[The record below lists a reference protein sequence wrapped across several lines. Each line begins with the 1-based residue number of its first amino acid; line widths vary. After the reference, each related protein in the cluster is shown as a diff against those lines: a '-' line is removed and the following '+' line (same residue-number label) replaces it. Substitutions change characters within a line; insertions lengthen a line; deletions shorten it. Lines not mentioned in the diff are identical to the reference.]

1 MQDYEEYG
9 SSFRQPRA
17 LRDDGGPANNS
28 FQQYDGNQVNTEGR
42 PPQQPVSPDDEEAR
56 KKKAASGAP
65 SVGAQVAQAPQPQT
79 FAQMQAQGIARP
91 PAPAIDMQVSQPM
104 GYDVNGNPNPS
115 LSGTRGD
122 YGSGGLGAG
131 YNQPNQALVDAL
143 QRGEGTTASTTTS
156 MVPGPGGG
164 PPVLRAEGNGSMEDT
179 LKGAWEGYAPQTF
192 GTGKDTEMQQKI
204 RDALMQSIGNPSR
217 YDTDV
222 AKRSFDMLS
231 ANIDDDYNARDQS
244 LRESV
249 ASRGLG
255 AIGDGTIGTSD
266 QRFQNLQRR
275 SAKADMA
282 NTILR
287 EQANTYGADRS
298 SALRDAMGYG
308 NDQFG
313 NDLAEADFNARRKQ
327 EAYNN
332 YTGYGQQAFENQT
345 TAAEMKNRQQQ
356 QNYEMLMKLLGIS

>member
-1 MQDYEEYG
+1 MLDYEEYG

-17 LRDDGGPANNS
+17 LRDDGGPANNE
-28 FQQYDGNQVNTEGR
+28 FQRYDGNQVNTEGR
-42 PPQQPVSPDDEEAR
+42 PATATPDDELN
-56 KKKAASGAP
+56 KKKPGAP
-65 SVGAQVAQAPQPQT
+65 SVGAAVAAAPQPQT
-79 FAQMQAQGIARP
+79 FAQMQAAGIARP
-91 PAPAIDMQVSQPM
+91 PAPLVNQQMNPTGMSVQPFQTTAPVLQ
-104 GYDVNGNPNPS
+104 GEPA
-115 LSGTRGD
+115 SGT
-122 YGSGGLGAG
+122 
-131 YNQPNQALVDAL
+131 
-143 QRGEGTTASTTTS
+143 T
-156 MVPGPGGG
+156 
-164 PPVLRAEGNGSMEDT
+164 MEDK
-179 LKGAWEGYAPQTF
+179 LRSSWEGYTPQDF
-192 GTGKDTEMQQKI
+192 GTGKDTEMQQRI
-204 RDALMQSIGNPSR
+204 RDAIMQSIGSPSR

-222 AKRSFDMLS
+222 AKRSFDQLS
-231 ANIDDDYNARDQS
+231 GDIDDDYNARDQT
-244 LRESV
+244 LRESI

-275 SAKADMA
+275 SAKQRMA
-282 NTILR
+282 TDILR
-287 EQANTYGADRS
+287 EQANTYGSDRS
-298 SALRDAMGYG
+298 TAIRDAMGYG